1 MHPNLNETP
10 FEPTWLSDSTLVF
23 DTVYNPEQTLL
34 LKHARERACPTV
46 GGIEMFVRQAGRQFE
61 LFTGESPPLEYMTE
75 TLRRA
80 MSAARM
86 VVAPESEKTEDDE
99 SESDD

>member
-1 MHPNLNETP
+1 
-10 FEPTWLSDSTLVF
+10 
-23 DTVYNPEQTLL
+23 
-34 LKHARERACPTV
+34 
-46 GGIEMFVRQAGRQFE
+46 MFVRQAGRQFE

>member
-10 FEPTWLSDSTLVF
+10 FEPNWLSDSTLVF

-34 LKHARERACPTV
+34 LKHARERGCPTV

-61 LFTGESPPLEYMTE
+61 LFTGESPPLDYMTE